1 MPQSCLIGSW
11 GTFCYEIFIKIKF
24 SFKKMHFKM
33 SSGQWGHFVSASV
46 CLKLNKRAYRPHRRG
61 TMSKKA
67 STFLCF
73 TTYQSFR
80 ITMFWYTPIFTNKR
94 GICSPL
100 PVSIT
105 MNKLYESSIYIVFCV
120 VYLKFILYIREMN
133 WFLSAILKS
142 VACKFAGTESSG
154 FDYKD
159 YIQLTSQLD

>member
-11 GTFCYEIFIKIKF
+11 GTFCYEILIKIKF

-46 CLKLNKRAYRPHRRG
+46 CLKLNKRAYRSYRRG

-80 ITMFWYTPIFTNKR
+80 ITIFWYTPIFTNKR

-105 MNKLYESSIYIVFCV
+105 MNKLYESSISIAFLCSIFEVHRIHMRNELISFCYIKIRCV
-120 VYLKFILYIREMN
+120 QIRRDRIV
-133 WFLSAILKS
+133 WVWL
-142 VACKFAGTESSG
+142 
-154 FDYKD
+154 
-159 YIQLTSQLD
+159 